1 MSVTNVT
8 CKIGDKEI
16 KFETGKLALQ
26 APGAVVVTSGDTNVL
41 VTTVANE
48 TVREGIDFFPL
59 TVDVEERMYS
69 AGKIPGGFFRRE
81 GRQTEKAILACR
93 LIDRPLRPSFKE
105 GFRCETQII
114 ATVLSVDNENE
125 YDVLA
130 LNAASL
136 GLQLAGV
143 PLDSPIG
150 AVRMSLINDNWV
162 PQASNTEL
170 EDSVFDMVIAGNL
183 NEKGE
188 VDIVMVEAG
197 ASDNAFEKID
207 AGSKAPSEE
216 LVADGIDSSK
226 QFISELIAA
235 QAELVSKNDVPVT
248 DWPLVEDFSKE
259 LKSDIE
265 DSYKSEVENIT
276 SITDRK
282 ERSNKQSE
290 LEEQVVEK
298 YINEE
303 EDNTKAIKLAFKSL
317 VKNVVRDRVI
327 SGGERLDGRSPTDIR
342 EISAEIGLL
351 PTVHGSSLFLR
362 GETQVL
368 NVTTL
373 GMGRL
378 EQMLDTIDTVT
389 SKRYMHHYN
398 FPPYSTGEAYMMRGP
413 KRREIG
419 HGALAEKALVP
430 VIPTKIDF
438 PYTIRVVSEAI
449 SSNGSTSQASVCA
462 SSLSLMAAGVPIRE
476 HVAGI
481 AMGLISKDEN
491 YVTLTDILGAED
503 ALGDMDFKVAGTR
516 NVITALQLDMKI
528 EGLPSD
534 VLRKALNQAMDARHH
549 ILDIMEDTIST
560 PAESLSGN
568 APRLETV
575 ELPKDKIGEV
585 IGPKGKN
592 IRKIE
597 EETGVSVEID
607 DDGILTLGSTEED
620 SLAAAKEMVMLII
633 DPPEVE
639 VDTDY
644 DGEVVSVATYGA
656 FINILPG
663 RDGLLHISKF
673 HSEKRVK
680 NPENVLNI
688 GDKIKVHVDSIENGK
703 VSLSLLEDLDIPE
716 ESIDTGGG
724 NRGNRDSRPRRNDR
738 SGRGNSGRGNS
749 GRGNSDRGNR
759 SSRQSDD
766 SSKRKRVSF
775 EDEFEKGI

>member
-1 MSVTNVT
+1 MSIDNV
-8 CKIGDKEI
+8 KVDIGKAEI
-16 KFETGKLALQ
+16 GFETGKLALQ
-26 APGAVVVTSGDTNVL
+26 APGSVVVTSGDTTVL
-41 VTTVANE
+41 VTTVANKS
-48 TVREGIDFFPL
+48 VRDGIDFFPL

-93 LIDRPLRPSFKE
+93 LIDRPLRPSFKD

-125 YDVLA
+125 YDILA

-143 PLDSPIG
+143 PLESAVG

-162 PQASNTEL
+162 VQATNSEL
-170 EDSVFDMVIAGNL
+170 EDSVFDMVVAGSL
-183 NEKGE
+183 NPKGE
-188 VDIVMVEAG
+188 IDIVMVEAG
-197 ASDNAFEKID
+197 ATDNAFAKID
-207 AGSKAPSEE
+207 EGSAAPSENI
-216 LVADGIDSSK
+216 VADGIDMSK
-226 QFISELIAA
+226 EFISKLIEA
-235 QAELVSKNDVPVT
+235 QKELVAKRDVPEI
-248 DWPLVEDFSKE
+248 DWPIIEDYSEE
-259 LKSDIE
+259 LKSQISEAFGSDIE
-265 DSYKSEVENIT
+265 T
-276 SITDRK
+276 AMAITDRS
-282 ERSNKQSE
+282 ERSEKQSA
-290 LEEQVVEK
+290 LEEQAVEK
-298 YINEE
+298 FLDEE
-303 EDNTKAIKLAFKSL
+303 DDNTKAIKLAFKSI
-317 VKNVVRDRVI
+317 VKNTVRDRVL
-327 SGGERLDGRSPTDIR
+327 SGGARLDGRTPTDIR
-342 EISAEIGLL
+342 NISAEINLL

-373 GMGRL
+373 GMSRL

-398 FPPYSTGEAYMMRGP
+398 FPPYSTGEAYPMRGP

-430 VIPTKIDF
+430 VVPPKVDF

-481 AMGLISKDEN
+481 AMGLISKDDT

-528 EGLPSD
+528 EGLPAD

-549 ILDIMEDTIST
+549 ILDIMEDTIAE

-568 APRLETV
+568 APRLETI

-592 IRKIE
+592 IKKIE
-597 EETGVSVEID
+597 EETGCSVEID
-607 DDGILTLGSTEED
+607 DDGILTLGSTEEEAI
-620 SLAAAKEMVMLII
+620 AAGKEMVMMII
-633 DPPEVE
+633 DPPEAE
-639 VDTDY
+639 VGAEY
-644 DGEVVSVATYGA
+644 DGEIVSVATYGA
-656 FINILPG
+656 FVNILPG
-663 RDGLLHISKF
+663 RDGLLHVSKF
-673 HSEKRVK
+673 HSSKRV
-680 NPENVLNI
+680 NNTEAVVSV
-688 GDKIKVHVDSIENGK
+688 GDKVKVKVDSIENGK
-703 VSLSLLEDLDIPE
+703 VSLSPVEDLEVPDDAVGDGNNKSNDRRPPRNK
-716 ESIDTGGG
+716 SNNRN
-724 NRGNRDSRPRRNDR
+724 NRGERKPKN
-738 SGRGNSGRGNS
+738 GGK
-749 GRGNSDRGNR
+749 
-759 SSRQSDD
+759 SSN
-766 SSKRKRVSF
+766 RKRVSF
-775 EDEFEKGI
+775 EDEFEKGL

>member
-26 APGAVVVTSGDTNVL
+26 APGSVVVTSGDTNVL

-93 LIDRPLRPSFKE
+93 LIDRPLRPSFNE

-125 YDVLA
+125 YDVLS

-150 AVRMSLINDNWV
+150 AVRMSLINDEWV
-162 PQASNTEL
+162 VQATNTEM
-170 EDSVFDMVIAGNL
+170 EESVFDMVIAGNL

-197 ASDNAFEKID
+197 ASDDAFSKID
-207 AGSKAPSEE
+207 EGSKAPTEDI
-216 LVADGIDSSK
+216 VADGIDASK
-226 QFISELIAA
+226 EYIAELIKA
-235 QAELVSKNDVPVT
+235 QAELVLQNEVPSI
-248 DWPLVEDFSKE
+248 DWPSVEDFSKD
-259 LKSDIE
+259 LKSEIE
-265 DSYKSEVENIT
+265 ESFKSEVEEVT

-282 ERSNKQSE
+282 ERSNAQSK
-290 LEEQVVEK
+290 LEATVLEQFL
-298 YINEE
+298 NEE
-303 EDNTKAIKLAFKSL
+303 EDNTKPIQLAFKSV

-327 SGGERLDGRSPTDIR
+327 SGGNRLDGRSPTDIR
-342 EISAEIGLL
+342 DISAEINLL
-351 PTVHGSSLFLR
+351 PKVHGSSLFLR

-481 AMGLISKDEN
+481 AMGLISKDDT

-549 ILDIMEDTIST
+549 ILDVMEDTISE

-597 EETGVSVEID
+597 DETGVSVEID
-607 DDGILTLGSTEED
+607 DEGVLTLGSTEEE
-620 SLAAAKEMVMLII
+620 SLIAAKEMVMLII

-639 VDTDY
+639 VGTDY
-644 DGEVVSVATYGA
+644 EGEVVNIATFGA
-656 FINILPG
+656 FVNLLPG
-663 RDGLLHISKF
+663 KDGLLHISKF
-673 HSEKRVK
+673 HSTKRVSD
-680 NPENVLNI
+680 PEKVLEV
-688 GDKIKVHVDSIENGK
+688 GQKLMVHVDSVEKGR
-703 VSLSLLEDLDIPE
+703 VSLSLKEDLDVSGDDKSE
-716 ESIDTGGG
+716 TKKQG
-724 NRGNRDSRPRRNDR
+724 NNRD
-738 SGRGNSGRGNS
+738 NSN
-749 GRGNSDRGNR
+749 N
-759 SSRQSDD
+759 D
-766 SSKRKRVSF
+766 SSKNRKRVSF
-775 EDEFEKGI
+775 EDDFEKGL

>member
-1 MSVTNVT
+1 MSIDNV
-8 CKIGDKEI
+8 KVDIGKAEI
-16 KFETGKLALQ
+16 GFETGKLALQ
-26 APGAVVVTSGDTNVL
+26 APGSVVVTSGDTTVL
-41 VTTVANE
+41 VTTVANKS
-48 TVREGIDFFPL
+48 VRDGIDFFPL

-93 LIDRPLRPSFKE
+93 LIDRPLRPSFKD

-125 YDVLA
+125 YDILA

-143 PLDSPIG
+143 PLESAVG

-162 PQASNTEL
+162 VQATNSEL
-170 EDSVFDMVIAGNL
+170 EDSVFDMVVAGSL
-183 NEKGE
+183 NPKGE
-188 VDIVMVEAG
+188 IDIVMVEAG
-197 ASDNAFEKID
+197 ATDNAFAKID
-207 AGSKAPSEE
+207 EGSAAPSENI
-216 LVADGIDSSK
+216 VADGIDMSK
-226 QFISELIAA
+226 EFISKLIEA
-235 QAELVSKNDVPVT
+235 QKELVAKRDVPEI
-248 DWPLVEDFSKE
+248 DWPIVEDYSEE
-259 LKSDIE
+259 LKSQISEAFGSDIE
-265 DSYKSEVENIT
+265 AAMV
-276 SITDRK
+276 ITDRA
-282 ERSNKQSE
+282 ERSEKQSE
-290 LEEQVVEK
+290 LQEQAVEK
-298 YINEE
+298 FLDEE
-303 EDNTKAIKLAFKSL
+303 DDNTKAIKLAFKSI
-317 VKNVVRDRVI
+317 VKNTVRDRVL
-327 SGGERLDGRSPTDIR
+327 SGGARLDGRTPTDIR
-342 EISAEIGLL
+342 NISAEINLL

-373 GMGRL
+373 GMSRL

-398 FPPYSTGEAYMMRGP
+398 FPPYSTGEAYPMRGP

-430 VIPTKIDF
+430 VVPPKVDF

-481 AMGLISKDEN
+481 AMGLISKDDT

-528 EGLPSD
+528 EGLPAD

-549 ILDIMEDTIST
+549 ILDIMEDTIAE

-568 APRLETV
+568 APRLETI

-592 IRKIE
+592 IKKIE
-597 EETGVSVEID
+597 EETGCSVEID
-607 DDGILTLGSTEED
+607 DDGILTLGSTEEEAI
-620 SLAAAKEMVMLII
+620 AAGKEMVMMII
-633 DPPEVE
+633 DPPEAE
-639 VDTDY
+639 VGAEY
-644 DGEVVSVATYGA
+644 DGEIVSVATYGA
-656 FINILPG
+656 FVNILPG
-663 RDGLLHISKF
+663 RDGLLHVSKF
-673 HSEKRVK
+673 HSSKRV
-680 NPENVLNI
+680 NNTEAVVSV
-688 GDKIKVHVDSIENGK
+688 GDKVKVKVDSIENGK
-703 VSLSLLEDLDIPE
+703 VSLSPVEDLEVPDDAVGDGNNKSNDRRPPRNK
-716 ESIDTGGG
+716 SNNRN
-724 NRGNRDSRPRRNDR
+724 NRGERKPKN
-738 SGRGNSGRGNS
+738 GGK
-749 GRGNSDRGNR
+749 
-759 SSRQSDD
+759 SSN
-766 SSKRKRVSF
+766 RKRVSF
-775 EDEFEKGI
+775 EDEFEKGL

>member
-1 MSVTNVT
+1 MSIDNV
-8 CKIGDKEI
+8 KVDIGKAEI
-16 KFETGKLALQ
+16 GFETGKLALQ
-26 APGAVVVTSGDTNVL
+26 APGSVVVTSGDTTVL
-41 VTTVANE
+41 VTTVANKS
-48 TVREGIDFFPL
+48 VRDGIDFFPL

-93 LIDRPLRPSFKE
+93 LIDRPLRPSFKD

-125 YDVLA
+125 YDILA

-143 PLDSPIG
+143 PLESAVG

-162 PQASNTEL
+162 VQATNSEL
-170 EDSVFDMVIAGNL
+170 EDSVFDMVVAGSL
-183 NEKGE
+183 NPKGE
-188 VDIVMVEAG
+188 IDIVMVEAG
-197 ASDNAFEKID
+197 ATDNAFAKID
-207 AGSKAPSEE
+207 EGSAAPSENI
-216 LVADGIDSSK
+216 VADGIDMSK
-226 QFISELIAA
+226 EFISKLIEA
-235 QAELVSKNDVPVT
+235 QKELVAKRDVPEI
-248 DWPLVEDFSKE
+248 DWPIIEDYSEE
-259 LKSDIE
+259 LKSQISEAFGSDIE
-265 DSYKSEVENIT
+265 T
-276 SITDRK
+276 AMAITDRA
-282 ERSNKQSE
+282 ERSEKQSE
-290 LEEQVVEK
+290 LQEQAVEK
-298 YINEE
+298 FLDEE
-303 EDNTKAIKLAFKSL
+303 DDNTKAIKLAFKSI
-317 VKNVVRDRVI
+317 VKNTVRDRVL
-327 SGGERLDGRSPTDIR
+327 SGGARLDGRTPTDIR
-342 EISAEIGLL
+342 NISAEINLL

-373 GMGRL
+373 GMSRL

-398 FPPYSTGEAYMMRGP
+398 FPPYSTGEAYPMRGP

-430 VIPTKIDF
+430 VVPPKVDF

-481 AMGLISKDEN
+481 AMGLISKNDT

-528 EGLPSD
+528 EGLPAD

-549 ILDIMEDTIST
+549 ILDIMEDTIAE

-568 APRLETV
+568 APRLETI

-592 IRKIE
+592 IKKIE
-597 EETGVSVEID
+597 EETGCSVEID
-607 DDGILTLGSTEED
+607 DDGILTLGSTEEEAI
-620 SLAAAKEMVMLII
+620 AAGKEMVMMII
-633 DPPEVE
+633 DPPEAE
-639 VDTDY
+639 VGAEY
-644 DGEVVSVATYGA
+644 DGEIVSVATYGA
-656 FINILPG
+656 FVNILPG
-663 RDGLLHISKF
+663 RDGLLHVSKF
-673 HSEKRVK
+673 HSSKRV
-680 NPENVLNI
+680 NNTEAVVSV
-688 GDKIKVHVDSIENGK
+688 GDKVKVKVDSIENGK
-703 VSLSLLEDLDIPE
+703 VSLSPVEDLEVPDDAVGDGNNKSNDRRPPRNK
-716 ESIDTGGG
+716 SNNRN
-724 NRGNRDSRPRRNDR
+724 NRGERKPKN
-738 SGRGNSGRGNS
+738 GGK
-749 GRGNSDRGNR
+749 
-759 SSRQSDD
+759 SSN
-766 SSKRKRVSF
+766 RKRVSF
-775 EDEFEKGI
+775 EDEFEKGL

>member
-1 MSVTNVT
+1 MSIDNV
-8 CKIGDKEI
+8 KVNIGNAEI
-16 KFETGKLALQ
+16 GFETGKLALQ
-26 APGAVVVTSGDTNVL
+26 APGSVVVTSGDTTVL
-41 VTTVANE
+41 VTTVANKS
-48 TVREGIDFFPL
+48 VRDGIDFFPL

-93 LIDRPLRPSFKE
+93 LIDRPLRPSFKD

-125 YDVLA
+125 YDILA

-143 PLDSPIG
+143 PLESAVG

-162 PQASNTEL
+162 VQATNTEL
-170 EDSVFDMVIAGNL
+170 EESVFDMVVAGSL
-183 NEKGE
+183 NPKGE
-188 VDIVMVEAG
+188 IDIVMVEAG
-197 ASDNAFEKID
+197 ATDNAFQKID
-207 AGSKAPSEE
+207 EGSTSPSEDI
-216 LVADGIDSSK
+216 VADGIDMSK
-226 QFISELIAA
+226 EFIAKLIEAQKELVAKRDVPEIDWPIIEDYSEELRSQISEAFGN
-235 QAELVSKNDVPVT
+235 E
-248 DWPLVEDFSKE
+248 
-259 LKSDIE
+259 IE
-265 DSYKSEVENIT
+265 T
-276 SITDRK
+276 AMALTDRS
-282 ERSNKQSE
+282 ERSEKQSE
-290 LEEQVVEK
+290 LEEQVIEQFFD
-298 YINEE
+298 EE
-303 EDNTKAIKLAFKSL
+303 DDNTKAIKLAFKSI
-317 VKNVVRDRVI
+317 VKNIVRDRVL
-327 SGGERLDGRSPTDIR
+327 SGGARLDGRTPTDIR
-342 EISAEIGLL
+342 NISAEINLL

-373 GMGRL
+373 GMSRL

-398 FPPYSTGEAYMMRGP
+398 FPPYSTGEAYPMRGP

-430 VIPTKIDF
+430 VVPPKVDF

-481 AMGLISKDEN
+481 AMGLISKDDT

-528 EGLPSD
+528 EGLPAD

-549 ILDIMEDTIST
+549 ILDIMEDTISE

-568 APRLETV
+568 APRLETI

-592 IRKIE
+592 IKKIE
-597 EETGVSVEID
+597 EETGCSVEID

-620 SLAAAKEMVMLII
+620 AIAAGKEIVMMII
-633 DPPEVE
+633 DPPEAEVGVE
-639 VDTDY
+639 Y

-663 RDGLLHISKF
+663 RDGLLHVSKF
-673 HSEKRVK
+673 HSSKRV
-680 NPENVLNI
+680 NNTEAVVSV
-688 GDKIKVHVDSIENGK
+688 GDKIRVNVDSIENGK
-703 VSLSLLEDLDIPE
+703 VSLSPVEDLEIPE
-716 ESIDTGGG
+716 EAEGGESNNSRDRKPSRSRNG
-724 NRGNRDSRPRRNDR
+724 NRNGRDKKSDNRGKPSN
-738 SGRGNSGRGNS
+738 
-749 GRGNSDRGNR
+749 
-759 SSRQSDD
+759 
-766 SSKRKRVSF
+766 RKRVSF
-775 EDEFEKGI
+775 EDDFEKGI

>member
-1 MSVTNVT
+1 MSIDNV
-8 CKIGDKEI
+8 KVSIGNSEI
-16 KFETGKLALQ
+16 VFETGKLALQ
-26 APGAVVVTSGDTNVL
+26 APGSVVVTSGETNVL
-41 VTTVANE
+41 VTTVANKS
-48 TVREGIDFFPL
+48 VREGIDFFPL

-93 LIDRPLRPSFKE
+93 LIDRPLRPSFKD

-125 YDVLA
+125 YDILA

-143 PLDSPIG
+143 PLESAVG

-162 PQASNTEL
+162 VQATNTEI
-170 EDSVFDMVIAGNL
+170 EDSVFNMVVAGSL
-183 NEKGE
+183 NSKGE

-197 ASDNAFEKID
+197 ASDDAFEKID
-207 AGSKAPSEE
+207 NGSTAPSENI
-216 LVADGIDSSK
+216 VADGIDLSK
-226 QFISELIAA
+226 EHISKLIEA
-235 QAELVSKNDVPVT
+235 QKELVSKRDIPVV
-248 DWPLVEDFSKE
+248 DWPIVEDYPEE
-259 LKSDIE
+259 LKTKITDE
-265 DSYKSEVENIT
+265 YSEKVD
-276 SITDRK
+276 SITALTDRS
-282 ERSNKQSE
+282 ERSEKQSE
-290 LEEQVVEK
+290 LQDEVIEK
-298 YINEE
+298 FLDDET
-303 EDNTKAIKLAFKSL
+303 DNTKAIKLAFKSL
-317 VKNVVRDRVI
+317 VKSTVRNRVLT
-327 SGGERLDGRSPTDIR
+327 GGPRLDGRTPTDIR
-342 EISAEIGLL
+342 NISSEIDLL

-373 GMGRL
+373 GMSRL

-398 FPPYSTGEAYMMRGP
+398 FPPYSTGEAYPMRGP

-430 VIPTKIDF
+430 VIPPKIDF

-481 AMGLISKDEN
+481 AMGLISKDDS

-534 VLRKALNQAMDARHH
+534 VLRGALNQAMDARHH
-549 ILDIMEDTIST
+549 ILDIMEDTIAE

-568 APRLETV
+568 APRLETI

-597 EETGVSVEID
+597 EETGCSVEID

-620 SLAAAKEMVMLII
+620 AITAGKEMVMLII
-633 DPPEVE
+633 DPPEAE
-639 VDTDY
+639 VGAEY

-656 FINILPG
+656 FVNILPG
-663 RDGLLHISKF
+663 RDGLLHVSKF
-673 HSEKRVK
+673 HSSKRVK
-680 NPENVLNI
+680 NTEAVVKN
-688 GDKIKVHVDSIENGK
+688 GDKIKVKVDSIENGK
-703 VSLSLLEDLDIPE
+703 VSLSPVEDLDIPDDAVG
-716 ESIDTGGG
+716 ESKG
-724 NRGNRDSRPRRNDR
+724 NSGDRKPSRPRN
-738 SGRGNSGRGNS
+738 
-749 GRGNSDRGNR
+749 GNR
-759 SSRQSDD
+759 NNRSEKKTDNNKSSN
-766 SSKRKRVSF
+766 RKRVSF
-775 EDEFEKGI
+775 EDEFEKGL

>member
-1 MSVTNVT
+1 MSIDNV
-8 CKIGDKEI
+8 KVDIGKAEI
-16 KFETGKLALQ
+16 AFETGKLALQ
-26 APGAVVVTSGDTNVL
+26 APGSVVVTSGDTTVL
-41 VTTVANE
+41 VTTVANKS
-48 TVREGIDFFPL
+48 VRDGIDFFPL

-93 LIDRPLRPSFKE
+93 LIDRPLRPSFKD

-125 YDVLA
+125 YDILA

-143 PLDSPIG
+143 PLESAVG

-162 PQASNTEL
+162 VQATNSEL
-170 EDSVFDMVIAGNL
+170 EDSVFDMVVAGSL
-183 NEKGE
+183 NPKGE
-188 VDIVMVEAG
+188 IDIVMVEAG
-197 ASDNAFEKID
+197 ATDNAFAKID
-207 AGSKAPSEE
+207 EGSAAPSENI
-216 LVADGIDSSK
+216 VADGIDMSK
-226 QFISELIAA
+226 EFISKLIEA
-235 QAELVSKNDVPVT
+235 QKELVAKRDVPEI
-248 DWPLVEDFSKE
+248 DWPIIEDYSEE
-259 LKSDIE
+259 LKSQISEAFGSDIE
-265 DSYKSEVENIT
+265 T
-276 SITDRK
+276 TMAITDRA
-282 ERSNKQSE
+282 ERSEKQSE
-290 LEEQVVEK
+290 LQEQAVEK
-298 YINEE
+298 FLDEE
-303 EDNTKAIKLAFKSL
+303 DDNTKAIKLAFKSI
-317 VKNVVRDRVI
+317 VKNTVRDRVL
-327 SGGERLDGRSPTDIR
+327 SGGARLDGRTPTDIR
-342 EISAEIGLL
+342 NISAEINLL

-373 GMGRL
+373 GMSRL

-398 FPPYSTGEAYMMRGP
+398 FPPYSTGEAYPMRGP

-430 VIPTKIDF
+430 VVPPKVDF

-481 AMGLISKDEN
+481 AMGLISKDDT

-528 EGLPSD
+528 EGLPAD

-549 ILDIMEDTIST
+549 ILDIMEDTIAE

-568 APRLETV
+568 APRLETIV
-575 ELPKDKIGEV
+575 LPKDKIGEV

-592 IRKIE
+592 IKKIE
-597 EETGVSVEID
+597 EETGCSVEID
-607 DDGILTLGSTEED
+607 DDGILTLGSTEEEAI
-620 SLAAAKEMVMLII
+620 AAGKEMVMMII
-633 DPPEVE
+633 DPPEAE
-639 VDTDY
+639 VGAEY
-644 DGEVVSVATYGA
+644 DGEIVSVATYGA
-656 FINILPG
+656 FVNILPG
-663 RDGLLHISKF
+663 RDGLLHVSKF
-673 HSEKRVK
+673 HSSKRV
-680 NPENVLNI
+680 NNTEAVVSV
-688 GDKIKVHVDSIENGK
+688 GDKVKVKVDSIENGK
-703 VSLSLLEDLDIPE
+703 VSLSPVEDLEVPDDAVGDGNNKSNDRRPPRNK
-716 ESIDTGGG
+716 SNNRN
-724 NRGNRDSRPRRNDR
+724 NRGERKPKN
-738 SGRGNSGRGNS
+738 GGK
-749 GRGNSDRGNR
+749 
-759 SSRQSDD
+759 SSN
-766 SSKRKRVSF
+766 RKRVSF
-775 EDEFEKGI
+775 EDEFEKGL

>member
-59 TVDVEERMYS
+59 TVDVEERMYA

-298 YINEE
+298 YINEA

-560 PAESLSGN
+560 PADSLSGN

-749 GRGNSDRGNR
+749 DRGNR

>member
-1 MSVTNVT
+1 MSIDNV
-8 CKIGDKEI
+8 KVNIGNAEI
-16 KFETGKLALQ
+16 GFETGKLALQ
-26 APGAVVVTSGDTNVL
+26 APGSVVVTSGDTTVL
-41 VTTVANE
+41 VTTVANKS
-48 TVREGIDFFPL
+48 VRDGIDFFPL

-93 LIDRPLRPSFKE
+93 LIDRPLRPSFKD

-125 YDVLA
+125 YDILA

-143 PLDSPIG
+143 PLESAVG

-162 PQASNTEL
+162 VQATNTEL
-170 EDSVFDMVIAGNL
+170 EESVFDMVVAGSL
-183 NEKGE
+183 NPKGE
-188 VDIVMVEAG
+188 IDIVMVEAG
-197 ASDNAFEKID
+197 ATDNAFNKID
-207 AGSKAPSEE
+207 EGSAAPSENI
-216 LVADGIDSSK
+216 VADGIDMSK
-226 QFISELIAA
+226 EFISKLIEA
-235 QAELVSKNDVPVT
+235 QKELVAKRDVPVV
-248 DWPLVEDFSKE
+248 DWPIIEDYSEE
-259 LKSDIE
+259 LKSQISEAFGSDIE
-265 DSYKSEVENIT
+265 T
-276 SITDRK
+276 AMAITDRS
-282 ERSNKQSE
+282 ERSEKQSS
-290 LEEQVVEK
+290 LEDQAIEK
-298 YINEE
+298 FLDEDD
-303 EDNTKAIKLAFKSL
+303 DNTKAIKLAFKSI
-317 VKNVVRDRVI
+317 VKNTVRDRVL
-327 SGGERLDGRSPTDIR
+327 SGGARLDGRTPTDIR
-342 EISAEIGLL
+342 NISAEINLL

-373 GMGRL
+373 GMSRL

-398 FPPYSTGEAYMMRGP
+398 FPPYSTGEAYPMRGP

-430 VIPTKIDF
+430 VIPPKVDF

-481 AMGLISKDEN
+481 AMGLISKDDT

-528 EGLPSD
+528 EGLPAD

-549 ILDIMEDTIST
+549 ILDIMEDTIAE

-568 APRLETV
+568 APRLETI

-592 IRKIE
+592 IKKIE
-597 EETGVSVEID
+597 EETGCSVEID
-607 DDGILTLGSTEED
+607 DDGILTLGSTEEEAI
-620 SLAAAKEMVMLII
+620 AAGKEMVMLII
-633 DPPEVE
+633 DPPEAE
-639 VDTDY
+639 VGAQY

-663 RDGLLHISKF
+663 RDGLLHVSKF
-673 HSEKRVK
+673 HSSKRV
-680 NPENVLNI
+680 NNTEAVVSV
-688 GDKIKVHVDSIENGK
+688 GDKIKVNVDSIENGK
-703 VSLSLLEDLDIPE
+703 VSLSPVEDLEIPE
-716 ESIDTGGG
+716 EAEGGDTKNSRDRKPSRSRNG
-724 NRGNRDSRPRRNDR
+724 NRNGRDKKSGN
-738 SGRGNSGRGNS
+738 GGK
-749 GRGNSDRGNR
+749 
-759 SSRQSDD
+759 SSN
-766 SSKRKRVSF
+766 RKRVSF
-775 EDEFEKGI
+775 EDEFEKGL

>member
-1 MSVTNVT
+1 MSIDNV
-8 CKIGDKEI
+8 KVSIGNSDI
-16 KFETGKLALQ
+16 AFETGKLALQ
-26 APGAVVVTSGDTNVL
+26 APGSVLVTSGETNVL
-41 VTTVANE
+41 VTTVANKS
-48 TVREGIDFFPL
+48 VRDGIDFFPL

-93 LIDRPLRPSFKE
+93 LIDRPLRPSFKD

-125 YDVLA
+125 YDILA

-143 PLDSPIG
+143 PLESAVG
-150 AVRMSLINDNWV
+150 AVRMSLINDTWIA
-162 PQASNTEL
+162 QATNTEL
-170 EDSVFDMVIAGNL
+170 EESVFDMVVAGSL
-183 NEKGE
+183 NSKGE

-197 ASDNAFEKID
+197 ASDDAFEKID
-207 AGSKAPSEE
+207 NGSTAPSENI
-216 LVADGIDSSK
+216 VADGIDLSK
-226 QFISELIAA
+226 EYIAKLIEA
-235 QAELVSKNDVPVT
+235 QKELVSKRDIPVV
-248 DWPLVEDFSKE
+248 DWPIVEDYSDE
-259 LKSDIE
+259 LKAKITDE
-265 DSYKSEVENIT
+265 YSEKVD
-276 SITDRK
+276 SITALTDRS
-282 ERSNKQSE
+282 ERSEKQSE
-290 LEEQVVEK
+290 LQDEVIEK
-298 YINEE
+298 FLDDET
-303 EDNTKAIKLAFKSL
+303 DNTKAIKLAFKSL
-317 VKNVVRDRVI
+317 VKSTVRNRVLT
-327 SGGERLDGRSPTDIR
+327 GGPRLDGRTPTDIR
-342 EISAEIGLL
+342 NISSEINLL

-373 GMGRL
+373 GMSRL

-398 FPPYSTGEAYMMRGP
+398 FPPYSTGEAYPMRGP

-430 VIPTKIDF
+430 VIPPKIDF

-462 SSLSLMAAGVPIRE
+462 SSLSLMAAGVPIKE

-481 AMGLISKDEN
+481 AMGLISNDDT

-534 VLRKALNQAMDARHH
+534 VLRGALNQAMDARHH
-549 ILDIMEDTIST
+549 ILDIMEDTIAE
-560 PAESLSGN
+560 PAENLSGN
-568 APRLETV
+568 APRLETI

-597 EETGVSVEID
+597 EETGCSVEID
-607 DDGILTLGSTEED
+607 DEGILTLGSTEEEAI
-620 SLAAAKEMVMLII
+620 AAGKEMVMLII
-633 DPPEVE
+633 DPPEAE
-639 VDTDY
+639 VGAEY

-656 FINILPG
+656 FVNILPG
-663 RDGLLHISKF
+663 RDGLLHVSKF
-673 HSEKRVK
+673 HSTKRVNNTEAVVK
-680 NPENVLNI
+680 N
-688 GDKIKVHVDSIENGK
+688 GDKIKVKVDSIENGK
-703 VSLSLLEDLDIPE
+703 VSLSPVEDLDIPDDAVG
-716 ESIDTGGG
+716 ESKGKSGD
-724 NRGNRDSRPRRNDR
+724 RKPSRPRNNNRN
-738 SGRGNSGRGNS
+738 
-749 GRGNSDRGNR
+749 NR
-759 SSRQSDD
+759 SDKKTENNNK
-766 SSKRKRVSF
+766 SSNRKRVSF
-775 EDEFEKGI
+775 EDEFEKGL

>member
-1 MSVTNVT
+1 MSIDNV
-8 CKIGDKEI
+8 KVNIGNAEI
-16 KFETGKLALQ
+16 GFETGKLALQ
-26 APGAVVVTSGDTNVL
+26 APGSVVVTSGDTTVL
-41 VTTVANE
+41 VTTVANKS
-48 TVREGIDFFPL
+48 VRDGIDFFPL

-93 LIDRPLRPSFKE
+93 LIDRPLRPSFKD

-125 YDVLA
+125 YDILA

-143 PLDSPIG
+143 PLESAVG

-162 PQASNTEL
+162 VQATNTEL
-170 EDSVFDMVIAGNL
+170 EESVFDMVVAGSL
-183 NEKGE
+183 NPKGE
-188 VDIVMVEAG
+188 IDIVMVEAG
-197 ASDNAFEKID
+197 ATDNAFNKID
-207 AGSKAPSEE
+207 EGSAAPSENI
-216 LVADGIDSSK
+216 VADGIDMSK
-226 QFISELIAA
+226 EFIAKLIEA
-235 QAELVSKNDVPVT
+235 QKELVAKRDVPEI
-248 DWPLVEDFSKE
+248 DWPIVEDYSEE
-259 LKSDIE
+259 LKSQISEAFGSDIE
-265 DSYKSEVENIT
+265 AAMV
-276 SITDRK
+276 ITDRA
-282 ERSNKQSE
+282 ERSEKQSE
-290 LEEQVVEK
+290 LQELAVEK
-298 YINEE
+298 FLDEE
-303 EDNTKAIKLAFKSL
+303 DDNTKAIKLAFKSI
-317 VKNVVRDRVI
+317 VKNTVRDRVL
-327 SGGERLDGRSPTDIR
+327 SGGARLDGRTPTDIR
-342 EISAEIGLL
+342 NISAEINLL

-373 GMGRL
+373 GMSRL

-398 FPPYSTGEAYMMRGP
+398 FPPYSTGEAYPMRGP

-430 VIPTKIDF
+430 VIPPKVDF

-481 AMGLISKDEN
+481 AMGLISKDDT

-528 EGLPSD
+528 EGLPAD
-534 VLRKALNQAMDARHH
+534 VLREALNQAMDARHH
-549 ILDIMEDTIST
+549 ILDIMEDTIAE

-568 APRLETV
+568 APRLETI

-592 IRKIE
+592 IKKIE
-597 EETGVSVEID
+597 EETGCSVEID
-607 DDGILTLGSTEED
+607 DDGILTLGSTEEEAI
-620 SLAAAKEMVMLII
+620 AAGKEMVMLII
-633 DPPEVE
+633 DPPEAE
-639 VDTDY
+639 VGAEY

-656 FINILPG
+656 FVNILPG
-663 RDGLLHISKF
+663 RDGLLHVSKF
-673 HSEKRVK
+673 HSTKRV
-680 NPENVLNI
+680 NNTESVVTV
-688 GDKIKVHVDSIENGK
+688 GDKIKVKVDSIENGK
-703 VSLSLLEDLDIPE
+703 VSLSPVEDLDVPDDAVSE
-716 ESIDTGGG
+716 G
-724 NRGNRDSRPRRNDR
+724 NNKSNDR
-738 SGRGNSGRGNS
+738 RPPRNRSNNRNNKGERNSKNSGK
-749 GRGNSDRGNR
+749 
-759 SSRQSDD
+759 SSN
-766 SSKRKRVSF
+766 RKRVSF
-775 EDEFEKGI
+775 EDDFEKGL

>member
-1 MSVTNVT
+1 MSIDNV
-8 CKIGDKEI
+8 KVDIGKAEI
-16 KFETGKLALQ
+16 GFETGKLALQ
-26 APGAVVVTSGDTNVL
+26 APGSVVVTSGDTTVL
-41 VTTVANE
+41 VTTVANKS
-48 TVREGIDFFPL
+48 VRDGIDFFPL

-93 LIDRPLRPSFKE
+93 LIDRPLRPSFKD

-125 YDVLA
+125 YDILA

-143 PLDSPIG
+143 PLESAVG

-162 PQASNTEL
+162 VQATNSEL
-170 EDSVFDMVIAGNL
+170 EDSVFDMVVAGSL
-183 NEKGE
+183 NPKGE
-188 VDIVMVEAG
+188 IDIVMVEAG
-197 ASDNAFEKID
+197 ATDNAFAKID
-207 AGSKAPSEE
+207 EGSAAPSENI
-216 LVADGIDSSK
+216 VADGIDMSK
-226 QFISELIAA
+226 EFISKLIEA
-235 QAELVSKNDVPVT
+235 QKELVAKRDVPEI
-248 DWPLVEDFSKE
+248 DWPIIEDYSEE
-259 LKSDIE
+259 LKSQISEAFGSDIE
-265 DSYKSEVENIT
+265 T
-276 SITDRK
+276 AMAITDRA
-282 ERSNKQSE
+282 ERSEKQSE
-290 LEEQVVEK
+290 LQEQAVEK
-298 YINEE
+298 FLDEE
-303 EDNTKAIKLAFKSL
+303 DDNTKAIKLAFKSI
-317 VKNVVRDRVI
+317 VKNTVRDRVL
-327 SGGERLDGRSPTDIR
+327 SGGARLDGRTPTDIR
-342 EISAEIGLL
+342 NISAEINLL

-373 GMGRL
+373 GMSRL

-398 FPPYSTGEAYMMRGP
+398 FPPYSTGEAYPMRGP

-430 VIPTKIDF
+430 VIPPKVDF

-481 AMGLISKDEN
+481 AMGLISKDDT

-528 EGLPSD
+528 EGLPAD

-549 ILDIMEDTIST
+549 ILDIMEDTIAE

-568 APRLETV
+568 APRLETI

-592 IRKIE
+592 IKKIE
-597 EETGVSVEID
+597 EETGCSVEID
-607 DDGILTLGSTEED
+607 DDGILTLGSTEEEAI
-620 SLAAAKEMVMLII
+620 AAGKEMVMLII
-633 DPPEVE
+633 DPPEAE
-639 VDTDY
+639 VGAEY

-663 RDGLLHISKF
+663 RDGLLHVSRF
-673 HSEKRVK
+673 HSSKRV
-680 NPENVLNI
+680 NNTEAVVSV
-688 GDKIKVHVDSIENGK
+688 GDKIKVTVDSIENGK
-703 VSLSLLEDLDIPE
+703 VSLSPVEDLEIPE
-716 ESIDTGGG
+716 EAEGGDSKNSRDRKPSRSRNG
-724 NRGNRDSRPRRNDR
+724 NRNGRDKK
-738 SGRGNSGRGNS
+738 
-749 GRGNSDRGNR
+749 SDNGGK
-759 SSRQSDD
+759 SSN
-766 SSKRKRVSF
+766 RKRVSF
-775 EDEFEKGI
+775 EDEFEKGL

>member
-1 MSVTNVT
+1 MSIDNV
-8 CKIGDKEI
+8 KVNIGNAEI
-16 KFETGKLALQ
+16 GFETGKLALQ
-26 APGAVVVTSGDTNVL
+26 APGSVVVTSGETTVL
-41 VTTVANE
+41 VTTVANKS
-48 TVREGIDFFPL
+48 VRDGIDFFPL

-93 LIDRPLRPSFKE
+93 LIDRPLRPSFKD

-125 YDVLA
+125 YDILA

-143 PLDSPIG
+143 PLESAVG
-150 AVRMSLINDNWV
+150 AVRMSLVNDNWV
-162 PQASNTEL
+162 VQATNTEL
-170 EDSVFDMVIAGNL
+170 EDSVFNMVVAGSL
-183 NEKGE
+183 NPKGE
-188 VDIVMVEAG
+188 IDIVMVEAG
-197 ASDNAFEKID
+197 ATDNAFEKID
-207 AGSKAPSEE
+207 EGSAAPSENI
-216 LVADGIDSSK
+216 VADGIDMSK
-226 QFISELIAA
+226 EFIAKLIEA
-235 QAELVSKNDVPVT
+235 QKELVSKRDVPEV
-248 DWPLVEDFSKE
+248 DWPIVEDYSEE
-259 LKSDIE
+259 LKSQISEAFGSDIE
-265 DSYKSEVENIT
+265 TVMAL
-276 SITDRK
+276 TDRS
-282 ERSNKQSE
+282 ERSDKQSK
-290 LEEQVVEK
+290 LEEQAVEK
-298 YINEE
+298 FLDEE
-303 EDNTKAIKLAFKSL
+303 DDNTKAIKLAFKSI
-317 VKNVVRDRVI
+317 VKNTVRDRVL
-327 SGGERLDGRSPTDIR
+327 SGGARLDGRTPTDIR
-342 EISAEIGLL
+342 NISAEINLL

-368 NVTTL
+368 NITTL
-373 GMGRL
+373 GMSRL

-398 FPPYSTGEAYMMRGP
+398 FPPYSTGEAYPMRGP

-430 VIPTKIDF
+430 VVPPKVDF

-481 AMGLISKDEN
+481 AMGLISKDDT

-528 EGLPSD
+528 EGLPAD

-549 ILDIMEDTIST
+549 ILDIMEDTIAE

-568 APRLETV
+568 APRLETI

-592 IRKIE
+592 IKKIE
-597 EETGVSVEID
+597 EETGCSVEID
-607 DDGILTLGSTEED
+607 DDGILTLGSTEEEAI
-620 SLAAAKEMVMLII
+620 AAGKEMVMLII
-633 DPPEVE
+633 DPPEAE
-639 VDTDY
+639 VGAEY

-663 RDGLLHISKF
+663 RDGLLHVSKF
-673 HSEKRVK
+673 HSSKRV
-680 NPENVLNI
+680 NNTEAVVSV
-688 GDKIKVHVDSIENGK
+688 GDKIRVNVDSIENGK
-703 VSLSLLEDLDIPE
+703 VSLSPVEDLEIPE
-716 ESIDTGGG
+716 EAEGGESNNSRDRKPSRSRNG
-724 NRGNRDSRPRRNDR
+724 NKNGRDKKSDNRGK
-738 SGRGNSGRGNS
+738 
-749 GRGNSDRGNR
+749 
-759 SSRQSDD
+759 SSN
-766 SSKRKRVSF
+766 RKRVSF
-775 EDEFEKGI
+775 EDEFEKGL

>member
-1 MSVTNVT
+1 MSIDNV
-8 CKIGDKEI
+8 KVSIGNSEI
-16 KFETGKLALQ
+16 AFETGKLALQ
-26 APGAVVVTSGDTNVL
+26 APGSVVVTSGDTNVL
-41 VTTVANE
+41 VTTVANKS
-48 TVREGIDFFPL
+48 VRDGIDFFPL

-93 LIDRPLRPSFKE
+93 LIDRPLRPSFKD

-125 YDVLA
+125 YDILA

-143 PLDSPIG
+143 PLESAVG
-150 AVRMSLINDNWV
+150 AVRISLINDNWV
-162 PQASNTEL
+162 VQATNTEL
-170 EDSVFDMVIAGNL
+170 EESVFDMVVAGSL
-183 NEKGE
+183 NSNGE

-197 ASDNAFEKID
+197 ASDDAFEKID
-207 AGSKAPSEE
+207 NGSTAPSESI
-216 LVADGIDSSK
+216 VADGIDLSK
-226 QFISELIAA
+226 EYIAKLIEA
-235 QAELVSKNDVPVT
+235 QKELVSKRDIPVV
-248 DWPLVEDFSKE
+248 DWPIVEDYSEE
-259 LKSDIE
+259 LKTKITDEYSDKV
-265 DSYKSEVENIT
+265 D
-276 SITDRK
+276 SITALTDRS
-282 ERSNKQSE
+282 ERSEKQSE
-290 LEEQVVEK
+290 LQEEVIQKFLDDE
-298 YINEE
+298 I
-303 EDNTKAIKLAFKSL
+303 DNTKAIKLAFKSL
-317 VKNVVRDRVI
+317 VKSTVRNRVLT
-327 SGGERLDGRSPTDIR
+327 GGPRLDGRTPTDIR
-342 EISAEIGLL
+342 NISSEIDLL

-373 GMGRL
+373 GMSRL

-398 FPPYSTGEAYMMRGP
+398 FPPYSTGEAYPMRGP

-430 VIPTKIDF
+430 VIPPKIDF

-481 AMGLISKDEN
+481 AMGLISKDDT

-534 VLRKALNQAMDARHH
+534 VLRGALNQAMDARHH
-549 ILDIMEDTIST
+549 ILDIMEDTISE

-568 APRLETV
+568 APRLETI

-597 EETGVSVEID
+597 EETGCSVEID

-620 SLAAAKEMVMLII
+620 AITAGKEMVMLII
-633 DPPEVE
+633 DPPEAE
-639 VDTDY
+639 VGAEY

-656 FINILPG
+656 FVNILPG
-663 RDGLLHISKF
+663 RDGLLHVSKF
-673 HSEKRVK
+673 HSSKRVNNTEAVVK
-680 NPENVLNI
+680 N
-688 GDKIKVHVDSIENGK
+688 GDKIKVKVDSIENGK
-703 VSLSLLEDLDIPE
+703 VSLSPVEDLDIPDE
-716 ESIDTGGG
+716 AVGESKGKSGD
-724 NRGNRDSRPRRNDR
+724 RKPSRPRNGNRNNR
-738 SGRGNSGRGNS
+738 SGKKPENN
-749 GRGNSDRGNR
+749 NK
-759 SSRQSDD
+759 SSN
-766 SSKRKRVSF
+766 RKRVSF
-775 EDEFEKGI
+775 EDEFEKGL

>member
-1 MSVTNVT
+1 MSIDNV
-8 CKIGDKEI
+8 KVSIGNSEI
-16 KFETGKLALQ
+16 AFETGKLALQ
-26 APGAVVVTSGDTNVL
+26 APGSVVVTSGDTNVL
-41 VTTVANE
+41 VTTVANKS
-48 TVREGIDFFPL
+48 VRDGIDFFPL

-93 LIDRPLRPSFKE
+93 LIDRPLRPSFKD

-125 YDVLA
+125 YDILA

-143 PLDSPIG
+143 PLESAVG

-162 PQASNTEL
+162 VQATNSEL
-170 EDSVFDMVIAGNL
+170 EESVFNMVVAGSL
-183 NEKGE
+183 NNSGE

-197 ASDNAFEKID
+197 AADDAFKKID
-207 AGSKAPSEE
+207 EGSAAPSENI
-216 LVADGIDSSK
+216 VADGIDASK
-226 QFISELIAA
+226 EFIAKLIEA
-235 QAELVSKNDVPVT
+235 QKELVSKREIPQIE
-248 DWPLVEDFSKE
+248 WPIVEDYSEE
-259 LKSDIE
+259 LKKQINDDLGSDIE
-265 DSYKSEVENIT
+265 T
-276 SITDRK
+276 AMALTDRA
-282 ERSNKQSE
+282 ERSEKQGQ
-290 LEEQVVEK
+290 LEEQAIEK
-298 YINEE
+298 YLNED
-303 EDNTKAIKLAFKSL
+303 EDNTKAIKLAFKSI
-317 VKNVVRDRVI
+317 VKNTVRDRVL
-327 SGGERLDGRSPTDIR
+327 SGGARLDGRTPTDIR
-342 EISAEIGLL
+342 NISAEIDLL

-373 GMGRL
+373 GMSRL

-398 FPPYSTGEAYMMRGP
+398 FPPYSTGEAYPMRGP

-430 VIPTKIDF
+430 VIPPKVDF

-462 SSLSLMAAGVPIRE
+462 SSLSLMAAGVPIKE

-481 AMGLISKDEN
+481 AMGLISKDDT

-528 EGLPSD
+528 EGLPAD

-549 ILDIMEDTIST
+549 ILDIMEDTISE

-568 APRLETV
+568 APRLETI

-592 IRKIE
+592 IKKIE
-597 EETGVSVEID
+597 EETGCSVEID
-607 DDGILTLGSTEED
+607 DDGILTLGSTEEEAI
-620 SLAAAKEMVMLII
+620 AAGKEMVMLII
-633 DPPEVE
+633 DPPEAE
-639 VDTDY
+639 VGAQY

-656 FINILPG
+656 FVNILPG
-663 RDGLLHISKF
+663 RDGLLHVSKF
-673 HSEKRVK
+673 HSSKRV
-680 NPENVLNI
+680 NNTEAVVSV
-688 GDKIKVHVDSIENGK
+688 GDKIKVNVDSIENGK
-703 VSLSLLEDLDIPE
+703 VSLSPVEDLEIPE
-716 ESIDTGGG
+716 EAEGGDSKNSRDRKPSRSKNG
-724 NRGNRDSRPRRNDR
+724 NRNGRDKKPGNN
-738 SGRGNSGRGNS
+738 GK
-749 GRGNSDRGNR
+749 
-759 SSRQSDD
+759 SSN
-766 SSKRKRVSF
+766 RKRVSF
-775 EDEFEKGI
+775 EDEFEKGL

>member
-59 TVDVEERMYS
+59 TVDVEERMYA

-183 NEKGE
+183 NDKGE

-235 QAELVSKNDVPVT
+235 QAELVSKNEVPVT

-259 LKSDIE
+259 LKSHIE

-327 SGGERLDGRSPTDIR
+327 SGGPRLDGRSPTNIR

-430 VIPTKIDF
+430 VIPNKIDF

-534 VLRKALNQAMDARHH
+534 VLRKALSQAMDARHH
-549 ILDIMEDTIST
+549 ILDIMEDTISE

-716 ESIDTGGG
+716 DSIDTGGG
-724 NRGNRDSRPRRNDR
+724 NRGNRDSRPKRNDR
-738 SGRGNSGRGNS
+738 SGRGNSGK
-749 GRGNSDRGNR
+749 GNR
-759 SSRQSDD
+759 SSRQSND

>member
-1 MSVTNVT
+1 MSIDNV
-8 CKIGDKEI
+8 KVSIGNSEI
-16 KFETGKLALQ
+16 AFETGKLALQ
-26 APGAVVVTSGDTNVL
+26 APGSVFVTSGETNVL
-41 VTTVANE
+41 VTTVANKS
-48 TVREGIDFFPL
+48 VRDGIDFFPL

-93 LIDRPLRPSFKE
+93 LIDRPLRPSFKD

-125 YDVLA
+125 YDILA

-143 PLDSPIG
+143 PLESAVG

-162 PQASNTEL
+162 VQATNTEI
-170 EDSVFDMVIAGNL
+170 EESVFDMVVAGSL
-183 NEKGE
+183 NSKGE

-207 AGSKAPSEE
+207 NGSTAPSENI
-216 LVADGIDSSK
+216 VADGIDLSK
-226 QFISELIAA
+226 EYIAKLIEA
-235 QAELVSKNDVPVT
+235 QKELVSKRDIPTV
-248 DWPLVEDFSKE
+248 DWPIVEDYSDELMKE
-259 LKSDIE
+259 ISDAYS
-265 DSYKSEVENIT
+265 DKVDAIT
-276 SITDRK
+276 ALTDRS
-282 ERSNKQSE
+282 ERSEKQGE
-290 LEEQVVEK
+290 LQDEVIEK
-298 YINEE
+298 FVNEDT
-303 EDNTKAIKLAFKSL
+303 DNTKSIKLAFKSL
-317 VKNVVRDRVI
+317 VKFSVRNRVL
-327 SGGERLDGRSPTDIR
+327 SGGPRLDGRTPTDIR
-342 EISAEIGLL
+342 DISSEINLL

-368 NVTTL
+368 NITTL
-373 GMGRL
+373 GMSRL

-398 FPPYSTGEAYMMRGP
+398 FPPYSTGEAYPMRGP

-430 VIPTKIDF
+430 VIPPKIDF

-481 AMGLISKDEN
+481 AMGLISKDDT

-516 NVITALQLDMKI
+516 EVITALQLDMKI
-528 EGLPSD
+528 EGLPAD
-534 VLRKALNQAMDARHH
+534 VLRNALNQAMDARHH
-549 ILDIMEDTIST
+549 ILDIMEDTIAE
-560 PAESLSGN
+560 PAENLSGN
-568 APRLETV
+568 APRLETI

-597 EETGVSVEID
+597 EETGCSVEID

-620 SLAAAKEMVMLII
+620 AIAAGKEMVMLII
-633 DPPEVE
+633 DPPEAE
-639 VDTDY
+639 VGAEY

-663 RDGLLHISKF
+663 RDGLLHVSKF
-673 HSEKRVK
+673 HSTKRVNNTEAVVK
-680 NPENVLNI
+680 V
-688 GDKIKVHVDSIENGK
+688 GDKIKVKVDSIENGK
-703 VSLSLLEDLDIPE
+703 VSLSPVEDLDIPDDAVGD
-716 ESIDTGGG
+716 SKGKSGD
-724 NRGNRDSRPRRNDR
+724 RKPSRPRNGNRNDR
-738 SGRGNSGRGNS
+738 GRKKPETNNK
-749 GRGNSDRGNR
+749 
-759 SSRQSDD
+759 SSN
-766 SSKRKRVSF
+766 RKRVSF
-775 EDEFEKGI
+775 EDDFEKGL

>member
-298 YINEE
+298 YINQE

-368 NVTTL
+368 NITTL

-560 PAESLSGN
+560 PADSLSGN

-749 GRGNSDRGNR
+749 GRGNR

>member
-1 MSVTNVT
+1 MSIDNV
-8 CKIGDKEI
+8 KVSIGNSDI
-16 KFETGKLALQ
+16 AFETGKLALQ
-26 APGAVVVTSGDTNVL
+26 APGSVFVTSGETNVL
-41 VTTVANE
+41 VTTVANKS
-48 TVREGIDFFPL
+48 VRDGIDFFPL

-93 LIDRPLRPSFKE
+93 LIDRPLRPSFKD

-125 YDVLA
+125 YDILA

-143 PLDSPIG
+143 PLESAVG
-150 AVRMSLINDNWV
+150 AVRMSLINDTWIA
-162 PQASNTEL
+162 QATNTEL
-170 EDSVFDMVIAGNL
+170 EESVFDMVVAGSL
-183 NEKGE
+183 NSKGE

-197 ASDNAFEKID
+197 ASDDAFEKID
-207 AGSKAPSEE
+207 NGSTAPSENI
-216 LVADGIDSSK
+216 VADGIDLSK
-226 QFISELIAA
+226 EYIAKLIEA
-235 QAELVSKNDVPVT
+235 QKELVSKRDVPVV
-248 DWPLVEDFSKE
+248 DWPIVEDYSDE
-259 LKSDIE
+259 LKA
-265 DSYKSEVENIT
+265 KIT
-276 SITDRK
+276 DEYYEKVDSITALTDRS
-282 ERSNKQSE
+282 ERSEKQSE
-290 LEEQVVEK
+290 LQDEVIEK
-298 YINEE
+298 FLDDET
-303 EDNTKAIKLAFKSL
+303 DNTKAIKLAFKSL
-317 VKNVVRDRVI
+317 VKSTVRNRVLT
-327 SGGERLDGRSPTDIR
+327 GGPRLDGRTPTDIR
-342 EISAEIGLL
+342 NISSEINLL

-373 GMGRL
+373 GMSRL

-398 FPPYSTGEAYMMRGP
+398 FPPYSTGEAYPMRGP

-430 VIPTKIDF
+430 VIPPKIDF

-481 AMGLISKDEN
+481 AMGLISNDDT

-534 VLRKALNQAMDARHH
+534 ILRGALNQAMDARHH
-549 ILDIMEDTIST
+549 ILDIMEDTIAE
-560 PAESLSGN
+560 PAENLSGN
-568 APRLETV
+568 APRLETI

-597 EETGVSVEID
+597 EETGCSVEID
-607 DDGILTLGSTEED
+607 DEGILTLGSTEEEAI
-620 SLAAAKEMVMLII
+620 AAGKEMVMLII
-633 DPPEVE
+633 DPPEAE
-639 VDTDY
+639 VGAEY

-656 FINILPG
+656 FVNILPG
-663 RDGLLHISKF
+663 RDGLLHVSKF
-673 HSEKRVK
+673 HSTKRVNNTEAVVK
-680 NPENVLNI
+680 N
-688 GDKIKVHVDSIENGK
+688 GDKIKVKVDSIENGK
-703 VSLSLLEDLDIPE
+703 VSLSPVEDLDIPDDAVG
-716 ESIDTGGG
+716 ESKGKSGD
-724 NRGNRDSRPRRNDR
+724 RKPSRPRNNNRN
-738 SGRGNSGRGNS
+738 
-749 GRGNSDRGNR
+749 NR
-759 SSRQSDD
+759 SDKKTENNNK
-766 SSKRKRVSF
+766 SSNRKRVSF
-775 EDEFEKGI
+775 EDEFEKGL

>member
-1 MSVTNVT
+1 MSIDNV
-8 CKIGDKEI
+8 KVNIGNAEI
-16 KFETGKLALQ
+16 GFETGKLALQ
-26 APGAVVVTSGDTNVL
+26 APGSVVVTSGDTTVL
-41 VTTVANE
+41 VTTVANKS
-48 TVREGIDFFPL
+48 VRDGIDFFPL

-93 LIDRPLRPSFKE
+93 LIDRPLRPSFKD

-125 YDVLA
+125 YDILS

-143 PLDSPIG
+143 PLESAVG

-162 PQASNTEL
+162 VQATNTEL
-170 EDSVFDMVIAGNL
+170 EESVFDMVVAGSL
-183 NEKGE
+183 NPKGE
-188 VDIVMVEAG
+188 IDIVMVEAG
-197 ASDNAFEKID
+197 ATDNAFNKID
-207 AGSKAPSEE
+207 EGSAAPSENI
-216 LVADGIDSSK
+216 VADGIDMSK
-226 QFISELIAA
+226 EFISKLIEA
-235 QAELVSKNDVPVT
+235 QKELVAKRDVPEI
-248 DWPLVEDFSKE
+248 DWPIIEDYSEE
-259 LKSDIE
+259 LKSQISEAFGSDIE
-265 DSYKSEVENIT
+265 T
-276 SITDRK
+276 AMAITDRA
-282 ERSNKQSE
+282 ERSEKQSE
-290 LEEQVVEK
+290 LQEQAVENFLDEED
-298 YINEE
+298 
-303 EDNTKAIKLAFKSL
+303 DNTKAIKLAFKSI
-317 VKNVVRDRVI
+317 VKNTVRDRVL
-327 SGGERLDGRSPTDIR
+327 SGGARLDGRTPTDIR
-342 EISAEIGLL
+342 NISAEINLL

-373 GMGRL
+373 GMSRL

-398 FPPYSTGEAYMMRGP
+398 FPPYSTGEAYPMRGP

-419 HGALAEKALVP
+419 HGALAEKAIVP
-430 VIPTKIDF
+430 VVPPKVDF

-481 AMGLISKDEN
+481 AMGLISKDDT

-528 EGLPSD
+528 EGLPAD

-549 ILDIMEDTIST
+549 ILDIMEDTIAE

-568 APRLETV
+568 APRLETI

-592 IRKIE
+592 IKKIE
-597 EETGVSVEID
+597 EETGCSVEID
-607 DDGILTLGSTEED
+607 DDGILTLGSTEEEAI
-620 SLAAAKEMVMLII
+620 AAGKEMVMMII
-633 DPPEVE
+633 DPPEAE
-639 VDTDY
+639 VGAEY
-644 DGEVVSVATYGA
+644 DGEIVSVATYGA
-656 FINILPG
+656 FVNILPG
-663 RDGLLHISKF
+663 RDGLLHVSKF
-673 HSEKRVK
+673 HSSKRV
-680 NPENVLNI
+680 NNTEAVVSV
-688 GDKIKVHVDSIENGK
+688 GDKVKVKVDSIENGK
-703 VSLSLLEDLDIPE
+703 VSLSPVEDLEVPDDAVGDGNNKSNDRRPPRNK
-716 ESIDTGGG
+716 SNNRN
-724 NRGNRDSRPRRNDR
+724 NRGERKPKN
-738 SGRGNSGRGNS
+738 GGK
-749 GRGNSDRGNR
+749 
-759 SSRQSDD
+759 SSN
-766 SSKRKRVSF
+766 RKRVSF
-775 EDEFEKGI
+775 EDEFEKGL

>member
-1 MSVTNVT
+1 MSIDNV
-8 CKIGDKEI
+8 KVNIGNAEI
-16 KFETGKLALQ
+16 GFETGKLALQ
-26 APGAVVVTSGDTNVL
+26 APGSVVVTSGDTTVL
-41 VTTVANE
+41 VTTVANKS
-48 TVREGIDFFPL
+48 VRDGIDFFPL

-93 LIDRPLRPSFKE
+93 LIDRPLRPSFKD

-125 YDVLA
+125 YDILA

-143 PLDSPIG
+143 PLESAVG

-162 PQASNTEL
+162 VQATNTEL
-170 EDSVFDMVIAGNL
+170 EESVFDMVVAGSL
-183 NEKGE
+183 NSKGE
-188 VDIVMVEAG
+188 IDIVMVEAG
-197 ASDNAFEKID
+197 ATDNAFNKID
-207 AGSKAPSEE
+207 EGSAAPSENI
-216 LVADGIDSSK
+216 VADGIDMSK
-226 QFISELIAA
+226 EFISKLIEA
-235 QAELVSKNDVPVT
+235 QKELVAKRDVPEV
-248 DWPLVEDFSKE
+248 DWPIIEDYSEE
-259 LKSDIE
+259 LKSQISEAFGSDIE
-265 DSYKSEVENIT
+265 T
-276 SITDRK
+276 AMAITDRS
-282 ERSNKQSE
+282 ERSEKQSE
-290 LEEQVVEK
+290 LEEQAVEK
-298 YINEE
+298 FLDEE
-303 EDNTKAIKLAFKSL
+303 DDNTKAIKLAFKSI
-317 VKNVVRDRVI
+317 VKNTVRDRVL
-327 SGGERLDGRSPTDIR
+327 SGGARLDGRTPTDIR
-342 EISAEIGLL
+342 NISAEINLL

-373 GMGRL
+373 GMSRL

-398 FPPYSTGEAYMMRGP
+398 FPPYSTGEAYPMRGP

-430 VIPTKIDF
+430 VIPPKVDF

-481 AMGLISKDEN
+481 AMGLISKDDT

-528 EGLPSD
+528 EGLPAD

-549 ILDIMEDTIST
+549 ILDIMEDTIAE

-568 APRLETV
+568 APRLETI

-592 IRKIE
+592 IKKIE
-597 EETGVSVEID
+597 EETGCSVEID
-607 DDGILTLGSTEED
+607 DDGILTLGSTEEEAI
-620 SLAAAKEMVMLII
+620 AAGKEMVMLII
-633 DPPEVE
+633 DPPEAE
-639 VDTDY
+639 VGAQY

-663 RDGLLHISKF
+663 RDGLLHVSKF
-673 HSEKRVK
+673 HSSKRV
-680 NPENVLNI
+680 NNTEAVVSV
-688 GDKIKVHVDSIENGK
+688 GDKIKVNVDSIENGK
-703 VSLSLLEDLDIPE
+703 VSLSPVEDLEIPE
-716 ESIDTGGG
+716 EAEGGDSKNSRDRKPSRSRNG
-724 NRGNRDSRPRRNDR
+724 NRNGRDKK
-738 SGRGNSGRGNS
+738 
-749 GRGNSDRGNR
+749 SDNGGK
-759 SSRQSDD
+759 SSN
-766 SSKRKRVSF
+766 RKRVSF
-775 EDEFEKGI
+775 EDEFEKGL

>member
-1 MSVTNVT
+1 MSIDNV
-8 CKIGDKEI
+8 KVSIGNSEI
-16 KFETGKLALQ
+16 VFETGKLALQ
-26 APGAVVVTSGDTNVL
+26 APGSVVVTSGETNVL
-41 VTTVANE
+41 VTTVANKS
-48 TVREGIDFFPL
+48 VREGIDFFPL

-93 LIDRPLRPSFKE
+93 LIDRPLRPSFKD

-125 YDVLA
+125 YDILA

-143 PLDSPIG
+143 PLESAVG

-162 PQASNTEL
+162 VQATNTEI
-170 EDSVFDMVIAGNL
+170 EESVFDMVVAGSL
-183 NEKGE
+183 NSKGE

-197 ASDNAFEKID
+197 ASDDAFEKID
-207 AGSKAPSEE
+207 NGSTAPSENI
-216 LVADGIDSSK
+216 VADGIDLSK
-226 QFISELIAA
+226 EHISKLIEA
-235 QAELVSKNDVPVT
+235 QKELVSKRDIPVV
-248 DWPLVEDFSKE
+248 DWPIVEDYPEE
-259 LKSDIE
+259 LKTKITDE
-265 DSYKSEVENIT
+265 YSEKVD
-276 SITDRK
+276 SITALTDRS
-282 ERSNKQSE
+282 ERSEKQSE
-290 LEEQVVEK
+290 LQDEVIEK
-298 YINEE
+298 FLDDET
-303 EDNTKAIKLAFKSL
+303 DNTKAIKLAFKSL
-317 VKNVVRDRVI
+317 VKSTVRNRVLT
-327 SGGERLDGRSPTDIR
+327 GGPRLDGRTPTDIR
-342 EISAEIGLL
+342 NISSEIDLL

-373 GMGRL
+373 GMSRL

-398 FPPYSTGEAYMMRGP
+398 FPPYSTGEAYPMRGP

-430 VIPTKIDF
+430 VIPPKIDF

-481 AMGLISKDEN
+481 AMGLISKDDS

-534 VLRKALNQAMDARHH
+534 VLRGALNQAMDARHH
-549 ILDIMEDTIST
+549 ILDIMEDTIAE

-568 APRLETV
+568 APRLETI

-597 EETGVSVEID
+597 EETGCSVEID

-620 SLAAAKEMVMLII
+620 AITAGKEMVMLII
-633 DPPEVE
+633 DPPEAE
-639 VDTDY
+639 VGAEY

-656 FINILPG
+656 FVNILPG
-663 RDGLLHISKF
+663 RDGLLHVSKF
-673 HSEKRVK
+673 HSSKRVK
-680 NPENVLNI
+680 NTEAVVKN
-688 GDKIKVHVDSIENGK
+688 GDKIKVKVDSIENGK
-703 VSLSLLEDLDIPE
+703 VSLSPVEDLDIPDDAVG
-716 ESIDTGGG
+716 ESKG
-724 NRGNRDSRPRRNDR
+724 NSGDRKPSRPRN
-738 SGRGNSGRGNS
+738 
-749 GRGNSDRGNR
+749 GNR
-759 SSRQSDD
+759 NNRSEKKTENNNKSSN
-766 SSKRKRVSF
+766 RKRVSF
-775 EDEFEKGI
+775 EDEFEKGL

>member
-1 MSVTNVT
+1 MSIDNV
-8 CKIGDKEI
+8 KVSIGNSEI
-16 KFETGKLALQ
+16 AFETGKLALQ
-26 APGAVVVTSGDTNVL
+26 APGSVVVTSGETNVL
-41 VTTVANE
+41 VTTVANKS
-48 TVREGIDFFPL
+48 VRDGIDFFPL

-93 LIDRPLRPSFKE
+93 LIDRPLRPSFKD

-125 YDVLA
+125 YDILA

-143 PLDSPIG
+143 PLESAVG

-162 PQASNTEL
+162 VQATNTEI
-170 EDSVFDMVIAGNL
+170 EESVFDMVVAGSL
-183 NEKGE
+183 NTNGE

-197 ASDNAFEKID
+197 ASDDAFEKID
-207 AGSKAPSEE
+207 NGSTAPSESI
-216 LVADGIDSSK
+216 VADGIDLSK
-226 QFISELIAA
+226 EYIAKLIEA
-235 QAELVSKNDVPVT
+235 QKELVSKRDIPVV
-248 DWPLVEDFSKE
+248 DWPIVEDYSEE
-259 LKSDIE
+259 LKTKITDEYSDKV
-265 DSYKSEVENIT
+265 D
-276 SITDRK
+276 SITALTDRS
-282 ERSNKQSE
+282 ERSEKQSE
-290 LEEQVVEK
+290 LQEEVIEK
-298 YINEE
+298 FLDDEI
-303 EDNTKAIKLAFKSL
+303 DNTKAIKLAFKSL
-317 VKNVVRDRVI
+317 VKSTVRNRVLT
-327 SGGERLDGRSPTDIR
+327 GGPRLDGRTPTDIR
-342 EISAEIGLL
+342 NISSEIDLL

-373 GMGRL
+373 GMSRL

-398 FPPYSTGEAYMMRGP
+398 FPPYSTGEAYPMRGP

-430 VIPTKIDF
+430 VIPPKIDF

-481 AMGLISKDEN
+481 AMGLISKDDT

-534 VLRKALNQAMDARHH
+534 VLRGALNQAMDARHH
-549 ILDIMEDTIST
+549 ILDIMEDTISE

-568 APRLETV
+568 APRLETI

-597 EETGVSVEID
+597 EETGCSVEID

-620 SLAAAKEMVMLII
+620 AITAGKEMVMLII
-633 DPPEVE
+633 DPPEAE
-639 VDTDY
+639 VGAEY

-656 FINILPG
+656 FVNILPG
-663 RDGLLHISKF
+663 RDGLLHVSKF
-673 HSEKRVK
+673 HSSKRVNNTEAVVK
-680 NPENVLNI
+680 N
-688 GDKIKVHVDSIENGK
+688 GDKIKVKVDSIENGK
-703 VSLSLLEDLDIPE
+703 VSLSPVEDLDIPDE
-716 ESIDTGGG
+716 AVGESKGKSGD
-724 NRGNRDSRPRRNDR
+724 RKPSRPRNGNRNNR
-738 SGRGNSGRGNS
+738 SGKKPENN
-749 GRGNSDRGNR
+749 NK
-759 SSRQSDD
+759 SSN
-766 SSKRKRVSF
+766 RKRVSF
-775 EDEFEKGI
+775 EDEFEKGL

>member
-59 TVDVEERMYS
+59 TVDVEERMYA

-183 NEKGE
+183 NDKGE

-235 QAELVSKNDVPVT
+235 QAELVSKNEVPVI
-248 DWPLVEDFSKE
+248 DWPLIEDFSKE
-259 LKSDIE
+259 LISDIE

-276 SITDRK
+276 SITDRT

-303 EDNTKAIKLAFKSL
+303 EDNTKEIKLAFKSL

-327 SGGERLDGRSPTDIR
+327 SGGARLDGRTPTDIR

-430 VIPTKIDF
+430 VIPNKIDF

-534 VLRKALNQAMDARHH
+534 VLRKALSQAMDARHH
-549 ILDIMEDTIST
+549 ILDIMEDTISE

-724 NRGNRDSRPRRNDR
+724 NRGNRDSRPKRNDR
-738 SGRGNSGRGNS
+738 SGRGNSGK
-749 GRGNSDRGNR
+749 GNR
-759 SSRQSDD
+759 SSRQSND

>member
-1 MSVTNVT
+1 MSIDNV
-8 CKIGDKEI
+8 KVNIGNAEI
-16 KFETGKLALQ
+16 GFETGKLALQ
-26 APGAVVVTSGDTNVL
+26 APGSVVVTSGDTTVL
-41 VTTVANE
+41 VTTVANKS
-48 TVREGIDFFPL
+48 VRDGIDFFPL

-93 LIDRPLRPSFKE
+93 LIDRPLRPSFRD

-125 YDVLA
+125 YDILA

-143 PLDSPIG
+143 PLESAVG

-162 PQASNTEL
+162 VQATNTEL
-170 EDSVFDMVIAGNL
+170 EESVFDMVVAGSL
-183 NEKGE
+183 NPKGE
-188 VDIVMVEAG
+188 IDIVMVEAG
-197 ASDNAFEKID
+197 ATDNAFNKID
-207 AGSKAPSEE
+207 EGSAAPSENI
-216 LVADGIDSSK
+216 VADGIDMSK
-226 QFISELIAA
+226 EFIAKLIEA
-235 QAELVSKNDVPVT
+235 QKELVAKRDVPEI
-248 DWPLVEDFSKE
+248 DWPIVEDYSEE
-259 LKSDIE
+259 LKSQISEAFGSDIE
-265 DSYKSEVENIT
+265 AAMV
-276 SITDRK
+276 ITDRA
-282 ERSNKQSE
+282 ERSEKQSE
-290 LEEQVVEK
+290 LQELAVEK
-298 YINEE
+298 FLDEE
-303 EDNTKAIKLAFKSL
+303 DDNTKAIKLAFKSI
-317 VKNVVRDRVI
+317 VKNTVRDRVL
-327 SGGERLDGRSPTDIR
+327 SGGARLDGRTPTDIR
-342 EISAEIGLL
+342 NISAEINLL

-373 GMGRL
+373 GMSRL

-398 FPPYSTGEAYMMRGP
+398 FPPYSTGEAYPMRGP

-430 VIPTKIDF
+430 VIPPKVDF

-481 AMGLISKDEN
+481 AMGLISKDDT

-528 EGLPSD
+528 EGLPAD

-549 ILDIMEDTIST
+549 ILDIMEDTIAE

-568 APRLETV
+568 APRLETI

-592 IRKIE
+592 IKKIE
-597 EETGVSVEID
+597 EETGCTVEID
-607 DDGILTLGSTEED
+607 DDGILTLGSTEEEAI
-620 SLAAAKEMVMLII
+620 AAGKEMVMLII
-633 DPPEVE
+633 DPPEAE
-639 VDTDY
+639 VGAEY

-656 FINILPG
+656 FVNILPG
-663 RDGLLHISKF
+663 RDGLLHVSKF
-673 HSEKRVK
+673 HSTKRV
-680 NPENVLNI
+680 NNTESVVTV
-688 GDKIKVHVDSIENGK
+688 GDKIKVKVDSIENGK
-703 VSLSLLEDLDIPE
+703 VSLSPVEDLDVPDDAVSE
-716 ESIDTGGG
+716 G
-724 NRGNRDSRPRRNDR
+724 NNKSNDR
-738 SGRGNSGRGNS
+738 RPPRNRSNNRNNKGERNSKNSGK
-749 GRGNSDRGNR
+749 
-759 SSRQSDD
+759 SSN
-766 SSKRKRVSF
+766 RKRVSF
-775 EDEFEKGI
+775 EDDFEKGL

>member
-1 MSVTNVT
+1 MSIDNV
-8 CKIGDKEI
+8 KVNIGNSEI
-16 KFETGKLALQ
+16 AFETGKLAIQ
-26 APGAVVVTSGDTNVL
+26 APGSVVVTSGDTNVL
-41 VTTVANE
+41 VTTVANKS
-48 TVREGIDFFPL
+48 VRDGIDFFPL

-125 YDVLA
+125 YDILA

-143 PLDSPIG
+143 PLESAVG

-162 PQASNTEL
+162 VQATNSEL
-170 EDSVFDMVIAGNL
+170 EESVFDMVVAGSL
-183 NEKGE
+183 NSNGE

-197 ASDNAFEKID
+197 ATDNALNKIEE
-207 AGSKAPSEE
+207 GSTAPSENV
-216 LVADGIDSSK
+216 VADGIDASK
-226 QFISELIAA
+226 EYIGKLIEA
-235 QAELVSKNDVPVT
+235 QKELVSKREIPQIE
-248 DWPLVEDFSKE
+248 WPIVEDYSEE
-259 LKSDIE
+259 LKKQINDDFASDIE
-265 DSYKSEVENIT
+265 AAMAL
-276 SITDRK
+276 TDRA
-282 ERSNKQSE
+282 ERSEKQGQ
-290 LEEQVVEK
+290 LEEQAIEK
-298 YINEE
+298 YLNED
-303 EDNTKAIKLAFKSL
+303 EDNTKAIKLAFKSI
-317 VKNVVRDRVI
+317 VKNTVRDRVL
-327 SGGERLDGRSPTDIR
+327 SGGARLDGRTPTDIR
-342 EISAEIGLL
+342 NISAEIDLL

-373 GMGRL
+373 GMSRL

-398 FPPYSTGEAYMMRGP
+398 FPPYSTGEAYPMRGP

-430 VIPTKIDF
+430 VIPPKVDF

-462 SSLSLMAAGVPIRE
+462 SSLSLMAAGVPIKE

-481 AMGLISKDEN
+481 AMGLISKDDT

-528 EGLPSD
+528 EGLPAD

-549 ILDIMEDTIST
+549 ILDIMEDTISE

-568 APRLETV
+568 APRLETI

-592 IRKIE
+592 IKKIE
-597 EETGVSVEID
+597 EETGCSVEID
-607 DDGILTLGSTEED
+607 DDGILTLGSTEEEAI
-620 SLAAAKEMVMLII
+620 AAGKEMVMLII
-633 DPPEVE
+633 DPPEAE
-639 VDTDY
+639 VGAQY

-656 FINILPG
+656 FVNILPG
-663 RDGLLHISKF
+663 RDGLLHVSKF
-673 HSEKRVK
+673 HSSKRV
-680 NPENVLNI
+680 NNTEAVVSV
-688 GDKIKVHVDSIENGK
+688 GDKIKVNVDSIENGK
-703 VSLSLLEDLDIPE
+703 VSLSPVEDLEIPE
-716 ESIDTGGG
+716 EAEGGDSKNSRDRKPSRSKNG
-724 NRGNRDSRPRRNDR
+724 NRNGRDKKPGNN
-738 SGRGNSGRGNS
+738 GK
-749 GRGNSDRGNR
+749 
-759 SSRQSDD
+759 SSN
-766 SSKRKRVSF
+766 RKRVSF
-775 EDEFEKGI
+775 EDEFEKGL

>member
-8 CKIGDKEI
+8 CNIGDKEI

-26 APGAVVVTSGDTNVL
+26 APGSVVVTSGDTNVL

-48 TVREGIDFFPL
+48 SVREGIDFFPL
-59 TVDVEERMYS
+59 TVDVEERMYA

-93 LIDRPLRPSFKE
+93 LIDRPLRPSFKD

-125 YDVLA
+125 YDILA

-143 PLDSPIG
+143 PLESAVG

-162 PQASNTEL
+162 VQASNTEL
-170 EDSVFDMVIAGNL
+170 EESVFDMVVAGSL
-183 NEKGE
+183 NPKGE
-188 VDIVMVEAG
+188 IDIVMVEAG
-197 ASDNAFEKID
+197 ATDNAFNKID
-207 AGSKAPSEE
+207 EGSAAPSENI
-216 LVADGIDSSK
+216 VADGIDMSK
-226 QFISELIAA
+226 EFISKLIEA
-235 QAELVSKNDVPVT
+235 QKELVAKRDVPEI
-248 DWPLVEDFSKE
+248 DWPIIEDYSEE
-259 LKSDIE
+259 LKSQIGEAFGSDIE
-265 DSYKSEVENIT
+265 AAMAL
-276 SITDRK
+276 TDRS
-282 ERSNKQSE
+282 ERSEKQSE
-290 LEEQVVEK
+290 LEELAVEK
-298 YINEE
+298 FLDEE
-303 EDNTKAIKLAFKSL
+303 DDNTKAIKLAFKSI
-317 VKNVVRDRVI
+317 VKNTVRDRVL
-327 SGGERLDGRSPTDIR
+327 SGGARLDGRTPTDIR
-342 EISAEIGLL
+342 NISAEINLL

-373 GMGRL
+373 GMSRL

-398 FPPYSTGEAYMMRGP
+398 FPPYSTGEAYPMRGP

-430 VIPTKIDF
+430 VIPPKVDF

-481 AMGLISKDEN
+481 AMGLISKDDT

-528 EGLPSD
+528 EGLPAD
-534 VLRKALNQAMDARHH
+534 VLREALNQAMDARHH
-549 ILDIMEDTIST
+549 ILDIMEDTIAE

-568 APRLETV
+568 APRLETI

-592 IRKIE
+592 IKKIE
-597 EETGVSVEID
+597 EETGCTVEID
-607 DDGILTLGSTEED
+607 DDGILTLGSTEEEAI
-620 SLAAAKEMVMLII
+620 AAGKEMVMLII
-633 DPPEVE
+633 DPPEAE
-639 VDTDY
+639 VGAEY

-656 FINILPG
+656 FVNILPG
-663 RDGLLHISKF
+663 RDGLLHVSKF
-673 HSEKRVK
+673 HSTKRV
-680 NPENVLNI
+680 NNTESVVTV
-688 GDKIKVHVDSIENGK
+688 GDKIKVKVDSIENGK
-703 VSLSLLEDLDIPE
+703 VSLSPVEDLDVPDDAVSE
-716 ESIDTGGG
+716 G
-724 NRGNRDSRPRRNDR
+724 NNKSNDR
-738 SGRGNSGRGNS
+738 RPPRNRSNNRNNKGERNSKNSGK
-749 GRGNSDRGNR
+749 
-759 SSRQSDD
+759 SSN
-766 SSKRKRVSF
+766 RKRVSF
-775 EDEFEKGI
+775 EDDFEKGL

>member
-1 MSVTNVT
+1 MSIDNV
-8 CKIGDKEI
+8 KVDIGKAEI
-16 KFETGKLALQ
+16 GFETGKLALQ
-26 APGAVVVTSGDTNVL
+26 APGSVVVTSGDTTVL
-41 VTTVANE
+41 VTTVANKS
-48 TVREGIDFFPL
+48 VRDGIDFFPL

-93 LIDRPLRPSFKE
+93 LIDRPLRPSFKD

-125 YDVLA
+125 YDILA

-143 PLDSPIG
+143 PLESAVG

-162 PQASNTEL
+162 VQATNSEL
-170 EDSVFDMVIAGNL
+170 EDSVFDMVVAGSL
-183 NEKGE
+183 NPKGE
-188 VDIVMVEAG
+188 IDIVMVEAG
-197 ASDNAFEKID
+197 ATDNAFAKID
-207 AGSKAPSEE
+207 EGSAAPSENI
-216 LVADGIDSSK
+216 VADGIDMSK
-226 QFISELIAA
+226 EFISKLIEA
-235 QAELVSKNDVPVT
+235 QKELVAKRDVPEI
-248 DWPLVEDFSKE
+248 DWPIIEDYSEE
-259 LKSDIE
+259 LKSQISEAFGSDIE
-265 DSYKSEVENIT
+265 AAMA
-276 SITDRK
+276 ITDRA
-282 ERSNKQSE
+282 ERSEKQSE
-290 LEEQVVEK
+290 LQEQAVEK
-298 YINEE
+298 FLDEE
-303 EDNTKAIKLAFKSL
+303 DDNTKAIKLAFKSI
-317 VKNVVRDRVI
+317 VKNTVRDRVL
-327 SGGERLDGRSPTDIR
+327 SGGARLDGRTPTDIR
-342 EISAEIGLL
+342 NISAEINLL

-373 GMGRL
+373 GMSRL

-398 FPPYSTGEAYMMRGP
+398 FPPYSTGEAYPMRGP

-430 VIPTKIDF
+430 VVPPKVDF

-481 AMGLISKDEN
+481 AMGLISKDDT

-528 EGLPSD
+528 EGLPAD

-549 ILDIMEDTIST
+549 ILDIMEDTIAE

-568 APRLETV
+568 APRLETI

-592 IRKIE
+592 IKKIE
-597 EETGVSVEID
+597 EETGCSVEID
-607 DDGILTLGSTEED
+607 DDGILTLGSTEEEAI
-620 SLAAAKEMVMLII
+620 AAGKEMVMMII
-633 DPPEVE
+633 DPPEAE
-639 VDTDY
+639 VGAEY
-644 DGEVVSVATYGA
+644 DGEIVSVATYGA

-663 RDGLLHISKF
+663 RDGLLHVSKF
-673 HSEKRVK
+673 HSSKRV
-680 NPENVLNI
+680 NNTEAVVSV
-688 GDKIKVHVDSIENGK
+688 GDKVKVKVDSIENGK
-703 VSLSLLEDLDIPE
+703 VSLSPVEDLEVPDNAVGDGNSKSNDRRPPRNK
-716 ESIDTGGG
+716 SNNRN
-724 NRGNRDSRPRRNDR
+724 NRGERKPKN
-738 SGRGNSGRGNS
+738 GGK
-749 GRGNSDRGNR
+749 
-759 SSRQSDD
+759 SSN
-766 SSKRKRVSF
+766 RKRVSF
-775 EDEFEKGI
+775 EDEFEKGL

>member
-1 MSVTNVT
+1 MSIDNV
-8 CKIGDKEI
+8 KVDIGKAEI
-16 KFETGKLALQ
+16 GFETGKLALQ
-26 APGAVVVTSGDTNVL
+26 APGSVVVTSGDTTVL
-41 VTTVANE
+41 VTTVANKS
-48 TVREGIDFFPL
+48 VRDGIDFFPL

-93 LIDRPLRPSFKE
+93 LIDRPLRPSFKD

-125 YDVLA
+125 YDILA

-143 PLDSPIG
+143 PLESAVG

-162 PQASNTEL
+162 VQATNSEL
-170 EDSVFDMVIAGNL
+170 EDSVFDMVVAGSL
-183 NEKGE
+183 NPKGE
-188 VDIVMVEAG
+188 IDIVMVEAG
-197 ASDNAFEKID
+197 ATDNAFAKID
-207 AGSKAPSEE
+207 EGSAAPSENI
-216 LVADGIDSSK
+216 VADGIDMSK
-226 QFISELIAA
+226 EFISKLIEA
-235 QAELVSKNDVPVT
+235 QKELVAKRDVPEI
-248 DWPLVEDFSKE
+248 DWPIIEDYSEE
-259 LKSDIE
+259 LKSQISEAFGSDIE
-265 DSYKSEVENIT
+265 TVMA
-276 SITDRK
+276 ITDRA
-282 ERSNKQSE
+282 ERSEKQSE
-290 LEEQVVEK
+290 LQEQAVEK
-298 YINEE
+298 FLDEE
-303 EDNTKAIKLAFKSL
+303 DDNTKAIKLAFKSI
-317 VKNVVRDRVI
+317 VKNTVRDRVL
-327 SGGERLDGRSPTDIR
+327 SGGARLDGRTPTDIR
-342 EISAEIGLL
+342 NISAEINLL

-373 GMGRL
+373 GMSRL

-398 FPPYSTGEAYMMRGP
+398 FPPYSTGEAYPMRGP

-430 VIPTKIDF
+430 VVPPKVDF

-481 AMGLISKDEN
+481 AMGLISKDDT

-528 EGLPSD
+528 EGLPAD

-549 ILDIMEDTIST
+549 ILDIMEDTIAE

-568 APRLETV
+568 APRLETI

-592 IRKIE
+592 IKKIE
-597 EETGVSVEID
+597 EETGCSVEID
-607 DDGILTLGSTEED
+607 DDGILTLGSTEEEAI
-620 SLAAAKEMVMLII
+620 AAGKEMVMMII
-633 DPPEVE
+633 DPPEAE
-639 VDTDY
+639 VGAEY
-644 DGEVVSVATYGA
+644 DGEIVSVATYGA
-656 FINILPG
+656 FVNILPG
-663 RDGLLHISKF
+663 RDGLLHVSKF
-673 HSEKRVK
+673 HSSKRV
-680 NPENVLNI
+680 NNTEAVVSV
-688 GDKIKVHVDSIENGK
+688 GDKVKVKVDSIENGK
-703 VSLSLLEDLDIPE
+703 VSLSPVEDLEVPDDAVGDGNNKSNDRRPPRNK
-716 ESIDTGGG
+716 SNNRN
-724 NRGNRDSRPRRNDR
+724 NRGERKPKN
-738 SGRGNSGRGNS
+738 GGK
-749 GRGNSDRGNR
+749 
-759 SSRQSDD
+759 SSN
-766 SSKRKRVSF
+766 RKRVSF
-775 EDEFEKGI
+775 EDEFEKGL